1 MDGWRAIHAAKAHGW
16 IDFQQEE
23 VDIDRCI
30 DIQEYLHYDSP
41 VNGVLHVII
50 PSELIAFQCPADLLA
65 YRPATDARCC
75 KWLDVGGKRMFGA
88 AYYADILG
96 EDFEV
101 ELVVRS
107 DASLD
112 DSDDTSNDDSAFEE
126 QDIGVE
132 RLACLGLDGSL
143 PNRALLHDVDRFLT
157 LARLA
162 PGPVAIYGRQGTRL
176 GGGGEVLVSSL
187 LMQRHGFDSRSAL
200 AWLRVCHPPAP
211 PRVLAFSLLDDCGEP
226 ALDTAGARRAA
237 AAAGVAGGGAVR
249 GLGAGAHADRRGQ
262 GRDAGRRDA
271 EQIVPGQAVPG
282 GAAGGREQLF
292 GPAARVGQS
301 GLSLGRE
308 SSRGKHGGMSRMT
321 TSR

>member
-1 MDGWRAIHAAKAHGW
+1 
-16 IDFQQEE
+16 
-23 VDIDRCI
+23 
-30 DIQEYLHYDSP
+30 
-41 VNGVLHVII
+41 
-50 PSELIAFQCPADLLA
+50 
-65 YRPATDARCC
+65 
-75 KWLDVGGKRMFGA
+75 MFGA

-162 PGPVAIYGRQGTRL
+162 PGPVAIHGRQGTRL

-211 PRVLAFSLLDDCGEP
+211 PRVLAFSLLDDS
-226 ALDTAGARRAA
+226 AA
-237 AAAGVAGGGAVR
+237 AASPPSIQQELDVQQRRRAWRAGVRFGASAPALMRIGEDKGGMR
-249 GLGAGAHADRRGQ
+249 
-262 GRDAGRRDA
+262 
-271 EQIVPGQAVPG
+271 
-282 GAAGGREQLF
+282 AAGM
-292 GPAARVGQS
+292 QS
-301 GLSLGRE
+301 RSFRGKQCLAGLLADE
-308 SSRGKHGGMSRMT
+308 SSFSDRPRAS
-321 TSR
+321 